1 MDGSEKKP
9 EQEIELLW
17 TRVQRLGM
25 SRRDFMLLLA
35 AGGTASVLA
44 ACGGEEPTAT
54 AVAPTAM
61 VATEAPPTE
70 GAPTE
75 EPTAEADAQP
85 EPERLQ
91 AKALPEAF
99 FILHGTNAEM
109 RWERMADQAYQ
120 TDSALFFIRNHAE
133 SPLLDPAEWRLQV
146 TGNAVESPL
155 ELSYD
160 DLLQMPA
167 QTVTRFIECAGN
179 ARGLF
184 DVLLG
189 NPAEGTQWKT
199 GAFGIAAWTGVRL
212 ADILERAGL
221 MDSAVSVMAAGLDSA
236 GVAKP
241 MSIEKALQD
250 DTLVVYAMN
259 GGPLPY
265 DHGFPARLLVPGW
278 AGIYN
283 VKWLGSLEVADEQ
296 LYSKWNTTSYVLIG
310 PDFEDPEGPPEGEP
324 FETQTMKS
332 TVGLPWE
339 ASLQAGEQ
347 RIFGYA
353 WSPFGEITQVEVS
366 LDEGQTYQPA
376 ELVGPNVAGAG
387 TRWEYT
393 LDAQPGLTSI
403 TTRATDSE
411 GNVQWPLAEQVW
423 NQLGYQ
429 WGAAIPHPVTVA
441 G

>member
-1 MDGSEKKP
+1 MDESEQRP
-9 EQEIELLW
+9 EDIELLW
-17 TRVQRLGM
+17 TRVEPLGV

-35 AGGTASVLA
+35 AGGTAAVLA
-44 ACGGEEPTAT
+44 ACGGEEATPTAT
-54 AVAPTAM
+54 VPTDM
-61 VATEAPPTE
+61 ATEAAPPVAE
-70 GAPTE
+70 PTAG
-75 EPTAEADAQP
+75 PTAEADAQAQ
-85 EPERLQ
+85 PERL
-91 AKALPEAF
+91 AVKALPEAF
-99 FILHGTNAEM
+99 FIIHGTNAEM
-109 RWERMADQAYQ
+109 RWERMADQGYLV
-120 TDSALFFIRNHAE
+120 DSGLFFIRNHAE
-133 SPLLDPAEWRLQV
+133 TPVLDAGEWRLQV

-167 QTVTRFIECAGN
+167 HSVTAFLECAGN

-184 DVLLG
+184 DVLLD

-199 GAFGIAAWTGVRL
+199 GAFGIAHWTGVRL

-221 MDSAVSVMAAGLDSA
+221 MDSAVSVMGTGLDST

-241 MSIEKALQD
+241 MPIEKALQD

-259 GGPLPY
+259 GAPLPY

-296 LYSKWNTTSYVLIG
+296 VYSKWNTTSYVLIG

-324 FETQTMKS
+324 FETQTVKS
-332 TVGLPWE
+332 NVGLPWP
-339 ASLQAGEQ
+339 ATLTAGEQ

-353 WSPFGEITQVEVS
+353 WSPFAEIAQVEVS

-376 ELVGPNVAGAG
+376 ELVGPNIAAAG

-403 TTRATDSE
+403 TTRATDGQ
-411 GNVQWPLAEQVW
+411 GNSQWPLSEQVW

-429 WGAAIPHPVTVA
+429 WGAAIPHPVTVSA
-441 G
+441 